1 MSATPDPGYLALT
14 EKALQEDQALLRAY
28 EEKERVA
35 QPPPPPPVPPEQQAA
50 ILRDGAGGA
59 YLYGATAAVLGRGVS
74 LPGCQLYLRDFVRQ
88 ARDSGA
94 PVEAILLEELATTHH
109 LVGQLQVR
117 AGAAGAPQEAQAYLA
132 AAARLMAEVRRTAL
146 ALQAFRQ
153 GPPAGKGR
161 KGAPRARRPR
171 KVPAGAASG
180 RGEARPGGRTRAE
193 VGTTNRVN
201 RYLDED
207 TAERALP

>member
-1 MSATPDPGYLALT
+1 MAATQNPAYVALT
-14 EKALQEDQALLRAY
+14 GKALLEDEAHLRAY
-28 EEKERVA
+28 EEKERAA
-35 QPPPPPPVPPEQQAA
+35 QPPPQPPLPPEQQAA
-50 ILRDGAGGA
+50 ILRDGAAGA

-74 LPGCQLYLRDFVRQ
+74 VPGCQLYLRDFVRE
-88 ARDSGA
+88 ARDSLA
-94 PVEAILLEELATTHH
+94 PVETILLEELATTHH

-153 GPPAGKGR
+153 GPPAQKGR

-171 KVPAGAASG
+171 KVPAGAA
-180 RGEARPGGRTRAE
+180 RPGAEPRLDNCPRTE
-193 VGTTNRVN
+193 VQTTNRV
-201 RYLDED
+201 RGYFDADAPES
-207 TAERALP
+207 ALP

>member
-1 MSATPDPGYLALT
+1 MKATPNPAYVAATEQALR
-14 EKALQEDQALLRAY
+14 EDEALLRAL
-28 EEKERVA
+28 EERERA
-35 QPPPPPPVPPEQQAA
+35 AQRPPQPPLPPEQQAA
-50 ILRDGAGGA
+50 ILRDGAAAA

-74 LPGCQLYLRDFVRQ
+74 VPGCQLYLRDFVRE
-88 ARDSGA
+88 ARDSLA

-109 LVGQLQVR
+109 LIGQLQVR
-117 AGAAGAPQEAQAYLA
+117 AGAAGAPREAQAYLA

-180 RGEARPGGRTRAE
+180 RGEARPDNCPLTE
-193 VGTTNRVN
+193 VGITNRV
-201 RYLDED
+201 RGYFDADAPES
-207 TAERALP
+207 ALP

>member
-14 EKALQEDQALLRAY
+14 EKALQEDAALLRAC
-28 EEKERVA
+28 EERERAA
-35 QPPPPPPVPPEQQAA
+35 QPPPPPPMQPEQQAA

-74 LPGCQLYLRDFVRQ
+74 VPGCQLYLRDFVRE
-88 ARDSGA
+88 ARDSLA

-117 AGAAGAPQEAQAYLA
+117 AGAAGAPREAQAYLA

-180 RGEARPGGRTRAE
+180 RGEARPDSCPLTE
-193 VGTTNRVN
+193 VQTTNRV
-201 RYLDED
+201 RGYFDE
-207 TAERALP
+207 AAPESALP